1 MNIPESIAVG
11 VAAYWVMG
19 IFSKGIFEPVQ
30 ARIGRELFRRFH
42 RQTEELDRR
51 AAETRNQ
58 IDDLI
63 VGRIREASANLYSI
77 INPSDLSDGDRRYLQ
92 QKVNESYSV
101 SVLTDK
107 ALEKFPIPF

>member
-1 MNIPESIAVG
+1 MNIPESIAIG
-11 VAAYWVMG
+11 IAAYWVMG

-30 ARIGRELFRRFH
+30 ARIGRELFSRFH

-77 INPSDLSDGDRRYLQ
+77 INPSDLSNADRRYLQ
-92 QKVNESYSV
+92 EKVDQTYSV
-101 SVLTDK
+101 SVLANK
-107 ALEKFPIPF
+107 ALASLKN